1 MHLLLLFVS
10 RIFVCTYLLQ
20 LVGLQSSDKYVR
32 YHYGYGVAQG
42 FVVELGGGL
51 MHIIII
57 GCVNILT
64 TLVALSKFSSGF
76 YILITAN
83 WWSFSF

>member
-1 MHLLLLFVS
+1 MMHLLLVFGS
-10 RIFVCTYLLQ
+10 IISVCTYLLQ
-20 LVGLQSSDKYVR
+20 RVALQSSDKYVH

-57 GCVNILT
+57 GYVNKLT
-64 TLVALSKFSSGF
+64 TLVALS
-76 YILITAN
+76 
-83 WWSFSF
+83 

>member
-10 RIFVCTYLLQ
+10 RISVCTYLLQ
-20 LVGLQSSDKYVR
+20 RVGLQLSDKYVH
-32 YHYGYGVAQG
+32 YYYGYGVAQG

-57 GCVNILT
+57 GCVNKLT
-64 TLVALSKFSSGF
+64 TLVALSYFSSVF
-76 YILITAN
+76 CTLITAN
-83 WWSFSF
+83 WCSISF